1 MVTIEPP
8 ALCSVQ
14 QLKKKVKL
22 VIRFV
27 LKSNKSFSKASF
39 GHKRSENALVH
50 GLESAIAC
58 TKCIRTHIKGKRG
71 IQASKKNTDLGSLWS
86 LIIPYTY

>member
-22 VIRFV
+22 VIHFV
-27 LKSNKSFSKASF
+27 LKSNLFQKHLLVTNVVKMHWSMALKVPLHAPNAS
-39 GHKRSENALVH
+39 EP
-50 GLESAIAC
+50 
-58 TKCIRTHIKGKRG
+58 T
-71 IQASKKNTDLGSLWS
+71 
-86 LIIPYTY
+86 